1 MYNGN
6 TITINETI
14 ATSDILIIDSR
25 EKKVT
30 LNANEVD
37 YTGVFPIFETG
48 LESYEVEANGTKNY
62 DVTIKFFNTYL

>member
-1 MYNGN
+1 VYNGN

-30 LNANEVD
+30 LNDVEVD
-37 YTGVFPIFETG
+37 YTGIFPIFETG
-48 LESYEVEANGTKNY
+48 LQSYEVQVNGTKNF
-62 DVTIKFFNTYL
+62 DTNIKFFNTYL